1 MAKMKDPKPVRPG
14 EAKTWQCFADGLPK
28 NYIVYFNRSV
38 YTWEFDFCILAPK
51 QGLFIVEVK
60 GWSPDY
66 VVNVLNSNQINLKG
80 EEEPVGS
87 PRSQA
92 RAYCFDLVKLL
103 KNKYGFNPLV
113 LDMVCYPEI
122 SKEDYYRKRLDVVSD
137 DYETIFKEDL
147 EDPQMLLDKLNKR
160 FYQGDKIHHDF
171 MDEKLY
177 ARIRHYF
184 EPDYDLKEDIEILN
198 VRKDTLLVSVMHV
211 NNETGMIQPVKEIG
225 DELAGENVFFHVDA
239 TQSCGKMVEE
249 IKALNYDMLSL
260 SAHKFQGPQGIGALV
275 LKRKKYRLPPVKNIM
290 FGGQQEHGLRPG
302 TTPVALAAG
311 LGKASVLA
319 LDNYRENHRHCNEI
333 KRVLIEELNDSGAHF
348 QFNGDQ
354 DHCSVNTINLQFKGV
369 SSEALMIST
378 KQYCGL
384 SNGSACTSKD
394 YSPSYVLKA
403 MGLTDEEAYNSVRIS
418 WGPDTDLESV
428 RANFNQLLQI
438 VKSFQ

>member
-137 DYETIFKEDL
+137 DYETIFKEEL

-198 VRKDTLLVSVMHV
+198 PGYSRLRIVPDLLADEDINTVV
-211 NNETGMIQPVKEIG
+211 ETIYRF
-225 DELAGENVFFHVDA
+225 AGNGIKCFRIY
-239 TQSCGKMVEE
+239 GK
-249 IKALNYDMLSL
+249 
-260 SAHKFQGPQGIGALV
+260 
-275 LKRKKYRLPPVKNIM
+275 
-290 FGGQQEHGLRPG
+290 
-302 TTPVALAAG
+302 T
-311 LGKASVLA
+311 
-319 LDNYRENHRHCNEI
+319 
-333 KRVLIEELNDSGAHF
+333 
-348 QFNGDQ
+348 
-354 DHCSVNTINLQFKGV
+354 
-369 SSEALMIST
+369 
-378 KQYCGL
+378 
-384 SNGSACTSKD
+384 
-394 YSPSYVLKA
+394 
-403 MGLTDEEAYNSVRIS
+403 
-418 WGPDTDLESV
+418 
-428 RANFNQLLQI
+428 
-438 VKSFQ
+438 